1 MIELHALIKTFG
13 PKPVLRGVELTI
25 PPGEFLALVGPN
37 GAGKTS
43 LLRIVASLARP
54 TFGRVRLNGFELP
67 AQADDA
73 RHLLGVVSHH
83 PLLYGD
89 LTAAENLQFYGEMY
103 ALRNLPQRIDEVLE
117 QVGLSKRRNDLV
129 RTFSRGMAQRLAI
142 GRAILHAP
150 QVMLFDEPHTGL
162 DQDASAML
170 DSILKTVAAQ
180 GGTVLMISHDLPHA
194 LALADRVAVL
204 SRGKIVYNE
213 PTAGLTPLDF
223 ARTYETLTNG

>member
-1 MIELHALIKTFG
+1 MIEIRSLTKNFG
-13 PKPVLRGVELTI
+13 LKPVLRGVDLAI
-25 PPGEFLALVGPN
+25 QPGEFVALVGPN
-37 GAGKTS
+37 GAGKTT

-67 AQADDA
+67 AQADSA

-89 LTAAENLQFYGEMY
+89 LTAEENLRFYGEMY
-103 ALRNLPQRIDEVLE
+103 GVPDLQSQTSSVLE
-117 QVGLSKRRNDLV
+117 QVGLIKRRGDLV
-129 RTFSRGMAQRLAI
+129 RTFSRGMMQRLAI
-142 GRAILHAP
+142 GRAILHSP

-170 DSILKTVAAQ
+170 DSILRTVAAR
-180 GGTVLMISHDLPHA
+180 GRTVLMISHDLPHA
-194 LALADRVAVL
+194 LALAGRVAIL
-204 SRGKIVYNE
+204 SRGKIVYDA
-213 PTAGLTPLDF
+213 PAAGLAPFEF